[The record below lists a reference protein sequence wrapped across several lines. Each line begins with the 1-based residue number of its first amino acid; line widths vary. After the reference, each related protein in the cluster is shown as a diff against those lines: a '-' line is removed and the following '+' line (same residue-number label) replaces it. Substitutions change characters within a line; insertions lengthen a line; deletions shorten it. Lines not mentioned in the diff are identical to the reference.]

1 MLCINTKVMKQ
12 KSFDFYSY
20 GLNEDDNFYEKNQ
33 NVTKTSV
40 KSDIKIV

>member
-20 GLNEDDNFYEKNQ
+20 GLNEDDNFYEKKPECYKNIRE
-33 NVTKTSV
+33 K
-40 KSDIKIV
+40 